1 MKSPKAFS
9 LSLKNQ
15 NKPGFSLTARPLL
28 PISQSRKRI
37 LYSGDSRM
45 GIQNWSEE
53 VILVNLATEPDMGDE
68 LQTVIDLVV
77 EDKTQNVVVDFIDTD
92 IITSS
97 SIAKLLKLRKVL
109 HDNGRTLVFS
119 SVKPKTRSIFNVTG
133 LESVFD
139 FIDDQFIALA
149 SLQLVN

>member
-1 MKSPKAFS
+1 
-9 LSLKNQ
+9 
-15 NKPGFSLTARPLL
+15 
-28 PISQSRKRI
+28 
-37 LYSGDSRM
+37 
-45 GIQNWSEE
+45 
-53 VILVNLATEPDMGDE
+53 EPDMGDE

>member
-1 MKSPKAFS
+1 MPLVFMKSPKAFS

-37 LYSGDSRM
+37 LY
-45 GIQNWSEE
+45 NWSEE